1 MNRNS
6 KLIKRGLTTSL
17 AVGMSVM
24 VGAMPVYAASSDKKD
39 NDDKLYKE
47 ETVYVNADAA
57 GNTDEITVSNW
68 LKNSGDV
75 SGKLTDK
82 STLNDIKN
90 VKGDEKYTA
99 DGDKITWNTDG
110 KDIYYQGT
118 TDKELPVSVKLTYYL
133 DGKEIQPNKLKGK
146 SGHLKIKVNY
156 ENKSK
161 KNVEVNGKTENMYTA
176 FVMMTG
182 MILPNDNF
190 TNVTIDNGKVIS
202 DGNRSIVVGFG
213 MPGLKESLNLDDI
226 KDADDLTIPE
236 SLEVEA
242 DVTDFEMSS
251 TFTVGLSD
259 LTKDLDLDNIADIDS
274 LQNALDELDDAALE
288 LVSGSNT
295 LSDGTK
301 TLADGVDSYTE
312 GADTLNDAIQKYL
325 SKDGELSGSVTEYV
339 NGVNKVVKGVN
350 DYAKGTTT
358 LANGVTSYV
367 GGEKKLAKGA
377 KQLTTLS
384 DGLTKIQGAID
395 KMKASTDGKGEAKED
410 LTVASA
416 QLAAGTAQL
425 KKALGSAE
433 VQALLTQVDGMVKT
447 GKEMIEETEKLQT
460 AMNTGIAAPV
470 KAISTDLQNLQKELG
485 KLNES
490 LVTLQNACKAKKNEL
505 NDSIDAYNKKVEKAQ
520 IASKHSTEQIK
531 KSVSELETQ
540 KDNATDDAEKK
551 ELQASIDALN
561 KAKAATENIEDSDAL
576 KIQDKVNIT
585 MPTVDPTNI
594 QKIAADIQK
603 QGTTFEKTATALQ
616 TQLPEMQKKLNKISA
631 SKGALP
637 QDDVKGLTTKIDA
650 LNAGMQ
656 GLDAG
661 INTLAGGIN
670 ELDGKTSA
678 AFPKA
683 QQGIAALNKGFSQ
696 LGSYNDALTGG
707 ALKLKKNSPTLVA
720 GVSTLQSGTNKLA
733 TGLNTLGSQLSEGS
747 AKLSSNSDELR
758 SGADKLSSGAEEL
771 ANGADKFQKEGTG
784 KLKSTFED
792 ELGDVLDRFDAL
804 TSDKCAYK
812 TYSGRDKSMD
822 GAVKF
827 VIETDEIK

>member
-1 MNRNS
+1 MISRMSKVMRN
-6 KLIKRGLTTSL
+6 IQQ
-17 AVGMSVM
+17 
-24 VGAMPVYAASSDKKD
+24 
-39 NDDKLYKE
+39 
-47 ETVYVNADAA
+47 TV
-57 GNTDEITVSNW
+57 TR
-68 LKNSGDV
+68 L
-75 SGKLTDK
+75 
-82 STLNDIKN
+82 
-90 VKGDEKYTA
+90 
-99 DGDKITWNTDG
+99 TWNTDG

-259 LTKDLDLDNIADIDS
+259 LTKDLDLDNIADMDS

-395 KMKASTDGKGEAKED
+395 KMKASTDNKGDAKED
-410 LTVASA
+410 LKVASA

-433 VQALLTQVDGMVKT
+433 VQALLGQVDGMVKT

-460 AMNTGIAAPV
+460 AMNTGIGAPV
-470 KAISTDLQNLQKELG
+470 KAISKDLQNLQTELG
-485 KLNES
+485 NLNKS
-490 LVTLQNACKAKKNEL
+490 LGSLQTACEAKINDLKN
-505 NDSIDAYNKKVEKAQ
+505 SIAAYNTAVENAQ
-520 IASKHSTEQIK
+520 TASKNSEAQIK
-531 KSVSELETQ
+531 KSVSALETQ
-540 KDNATDDAEKK
+540 KANATDDAEKK
-551 ELQASIDALN
+551 ELQASIDALK
-561 KAKAATENIEDSDAL
+561 KAKDATEVIGNL
-576 KIQDKVNIT
+576 KKQENVNIT

-594 QKIAADIQK
+594 QEIAADIQK

-616 TQLPEMQKKLNKISA
+616 TQLPEMQGKLNKISA
-631 SKGALP
+631 GKDALP
-637 QDDVKGLTTKIDA
+637 QDDVKDLTTKIDA

-661 INTLAGGIN
+661 IDTLAAGIS
-670 ELDGKTSA
+670 ELDSKTSA
-678 AFPKA
+678 QFPTA

-696 LGSYNDALTGG
+696 LSSYNDALTGG

-733 TGLNTLGSQLSEGS
+733 NGLNTLGSQLSEGS

-804 TSDKCAYK
+804 TSEQVCLQDIQRKRQIYGWSSKIRHRDRRDQIIATGNIFYSKDNSLIIVSSYK
-812 TYSGRDKSMD
+812 EAESFDHSSLSHFNYHSLSQYPKRD
-822 GAVKF
+822 
-827 VIETDEIK
+827 

>member
-242 DVTDFEMSS
+242 DVTDFEMYS

-259 LTKDLDLDNIADIDS
+259 LTKDLDLDNIADMDS
-274 LQNALDELDDAALE
+274 LQNALDKLDDAALE

-339 NGVNKVVKGVN
+339 NGVNKIVKGVN

-416 QLAAGTAQL
+416 QLAAGTKEL
-425 KKALGSAE
+425 KEALGSKE
-433 VQALLTQVDGMVKT
+433 VQTLLTQVDGMVKT
-447 GKEMIEETEKLQT
+447 GKEMIAETESLQT

-470 KAISTDLQNLQKELG
+470 QQIGTDLESLQKELG
-485 KLNES
+485 TINTQLGNLQKACEAK
-490 LVTLQNACKAKKNEL
+490 VTEL
-505 NDSIDAYNKKVEKAQ
+505 NKSITDYNDAVDKAQ
-520 IASKHSTEQIK
+520 TASEKSKKQIDS
-531 KSVSELETQ
+531 SVAALEKQ
-540 KDNATDDAEKK
+540 KENATAAEKK
-551 ELQASIDALN
+551 ELNESIDAL
-561 KAKAATENIEDSDAL
+561 KDAKDATKDIDAL
-576 KIQDKVNIT
+576 KKQDKVNIT

-594 QKIAADIQK
+594 QNIAADIQK
-603 QGTTFEKTATALQ
+603 QGKTFEKTATALQ
-616 TQLPEMQKKLNKISA
+616 AQLPEMQKKLNKISA
-631 SKGALP
+631 SKDALP
-637 QDDVKGLTTKIDA
+637 QDDVKDLTTKIDA

-661 INTLAGGIN
+661 IDTLAGGIN

-696 LGSYNDALTGG
+696 LSSYNDALTGG

-771 ANGADKFQKEGTG
+771 ASGADKFQKEGTG

>member
-161 KNVEVNGKTENMYTA
+161 KNVEVNGKTEDMYTV

-213 MPGLKESLNLDDI
+213 MPGLKESLNIDDI
-226 KDADDLTIPE
+226 KNADDLTIPE

-259 LTKDLDLDNIADIDS
+259 LTKDLDLDNITDMDS
-274 LQNALDELDDAALE
+274 LQDALDELDDAALE
-288 LVSGSNT
+288 LVSGSDT

-301 TLADGVDSYTE
+301 TLANGVDSYTE

-416 QLAAGTAQL
+416 QLAAGTKQL
-425 KKALGSAE
+425 KETLGSKE
-433 VQALLTQVDGMVKT
+433 VQTLLTQVDGMVKT
-447 GKEMIEETEKLQT
+447 GKEMIAETESLQT

-470 KAISTDLQNLQKELG
+470 QQIGTDLESLQKELG
-485 KLNES
+485 TINTQLGNLQKACEAK
-490 LVTLQNACKAKKNEL
+490 VTEL
-505 NDSIDAYNKKVEKAQ
+505 NKSITDYNDAVDKAQ
-520 IASKHSTEQIK
+520 TASEKSKKQIDS
-531 KSVSELETQ
+531 SVAALEKQ
-540 KDNATDDAEKK
+540 KENATAAEKK
-551 ELQASIDALN
+551 ELNESINALKDAKDATKDIDAL
-561 KAKAATENIEDSDAL
+561 KK
-576 KIQDKVNIT
+576 QDKVSIT
-585 MPTVDPTNI
+585 MPSVDPTNI

-603 QGTTFEKTATALQ
+603 QGTTFENTAMALQ
-616 TQLPEMQKKLNKISA
+616 VQLPEMQKKLDAIA
-631 SKGALP
+631 KGKDALP
-637 QDDVKGLTTKIDA
+637 QDDVKDLTTKIDA
-650 LNAGMQ
+650 LNAGME
-656 GLDAG
+656 GLDKG
-661 INTLAGGIN
+661 IVALAGGIN
-670 ELDGKTSA
+670 ELDGKTSV

-696 LGSYNDALTGG
+696 LSSYNDALTGG

-733 TGLNTLGSQLSEGS
+733 NGLNTLGSQLSEGS

>member
-6 KLIKRGLTTSL
+6 KLVKRGLTTSL

-24 VGAMPVYAASSDKKD
+24 VGAMPVYAAGADKD
-39 NDDKLYKE
+39 NNEVYKE

-57 GNTDEITVSNW
+57 GNTEDITVSNW
-68 LKNSGDV
+68 LKNSGNV

-82 STLNDIKN
+82 STLKDIKN
-90 VKGDEKYTA
+90 VKGDEKFTA
-99 DGDKITWNTDG
+99 DGDKITWDTDG

-118 TDKELPVSVKLTYYL
+118 TDKKLPVSVKLTYYL
-133 DGKEIQPNKLKGK
+133 DGKRIQPNKLKGK
-146 SGHLKIKVNY
+146 SGHLKIKVTY
-156 ENKSK
+156 ENNAKQ
-161 KNVEVNGKTENMYTA
+161 NVNVNGKTQSMYTA

-202 DGNRSIVVGFG
+202 DGNKNIVVGFG
-213 MPGLKESLNLDDI
+213 MPGLKESLNVDDI
-226 KDADDLTIPE
+226 KNADDITIPE

-259 LTKDLDLDNIADIDS
+259 LTKDLDLDNITDMDS
-274 LQNALDELDDAALE
+274 LQDALDELDDAALE
-288 LVSGSNT
+288 LVSGSDT
-295 LSDGTK
+295 LTDGTK

-325 SKDGELSGSVTEYV
+325 SKDGELSGSVAEYV
-339 NGVNKVVKGVN
+339 NGVNKIVNGVN
-350 DYAKGTTT
+350 EYAKGTNS
-358 LANGVTSYV
+358 LADGVTSYV
-367 GGEKKLAKGA
+367 NGEKKLAKGA
-377 KQLTTLS
+377 KQLITLS

-410 LTVASA
+410 LKKASA
-416 QLAAGTAQL
+416 QLAAGTQQL

-433 VQALLTQVDGMVKT
+433 VQTLLAQVDGMVKT
-447 GKEMIEETEKLQT
+447 GNEMIEETEKLQT
-460 AMNTGIAAPV
+460 VMNNGIGAPV
-470 KAISTDLQNLQKELG
+470 KAIGKDLQSLQTELGNLNKSLGSLQK
-485 KLNES
+485 
-490 LVTLQNACKAKKNEL
+490 ACEAKIKEL
-505 NDSIDAYNKKVEKAQ
+505 NNSIDAYNAAVEKAQ
-520 IASKHSTEQIK
+520 TASKNSKEQIE
-531 KSVSELETQ
+531 KSVSELKAQ
-540 KDNATDDAEKK
+540 KANVTDDAEKK
-551 ELQASIDALN
+551 ELQASIDALE
-561 KAKAATENIEDSDAL
+561 KAKDATRDIDVL
-576 KIQDKVNIT
+576 KKQEKVNIT
-585 MPTVDPTNI
+585 MPTVDPSNI

-616 TQLPEMQKKLNKISA
+616 AQLPEMQKKLAAIA
-631 SKGALP
+631 KGKDALP
-637 QDDVKGLTTKIDA
+637 KDDVSALTKKIDA
-650 LNAGMQ
+650 LNAGME
-656 GLDAG
+656 GLDKG
-661 INTLAGGIN
+661 IAALAGGIS

-683 QQGIAALNKGFSQ
+683 QQGIAALNNGFTQ
-696 LGSYNDALTGG
+696 LSSYNDALTGG

-733 TGLNTLGSQLSEGS
+733 NGLNTLGSQLSEGS

-792 ELGDVLDRFDAL
+792 ELGDTLDRFDAL

-812 TYSGRDKSMD
+812 TFSGRKSSMD

-827 VIETDEIK
+827 VIETEEIK

>member
-259 LTKDLDLDNIADIDS
+259 LTKDLDLDNIADMDS
-274 LQNALDELDDAALE
+274 LQNALDKLDDAALE

-339 NGVNKVVKGVN
+339 NGVNKIVKGVN

-416 QLAAGTAQL
+416 QLAAGTKEL
-425 KKALGSAE
+425 KEALGSKE
-433 VQALLTQVDGMVKT
+433 VQTLLTQVDGMVKT
-447 GKEMIEETEKLQT
+447 GKEMIAETESLQT

-470 KAISTDLQNLQKELG
+470 QQIGTDLESLQKELG
-485 KLNES
+485 TINTQLGNLQKACEAK
-490 LVTLQNACKAKKNEL
+490 VTEL
-505 NDSIDAYNKKVEKAQ
+505 NKSITDYNDAVDKAQ
-520 IASKHSTEQIK
+520 TASEKSKKQIDS
-531 KSVSELETQ
+531 SVAALEKQ
-540 KDNATDDAEKK
+540 KENATATEKK
-551 ELQASIDALN
+551 ELNESIDAL
-561 KAKAATENIEDSDAL
+561 KDAKDATKDIDAL
-576 KIQDKVNIT
+576 KKQDKVNIT

-594 QKIAADIQK
+594 QNIAADIQK
-603 QGTTFEKTATALQ
+603 QGKTFEKTATALQ
-616 TQLPEMQKKLNKISA
+616 AQLPEMQKKLNKISA
-631 SKGALP
+631 SKDALP
-637 QDDVKGLTTKIDA
+637 QDDVKDLTTKIDA

-661 INTLAGGIN
+661 IDTLAGGIN

-696 LGSYNDALTGG
+696 LSSYNDALTGG

-771 ANGADKFQKEGTG
+771 ASGADKFQKEGTG

>member
-259 LTKDLDLDNIADIDS
+259 LTKDLDLDNIADMDS

-395 KMKASTDGKGEAKED
+395 KMKASTDGKGEVKED

-433 VQALLTQVDGMVKT
+433 VQALLGQVDGMVKT
-447 GKEMIEETEKLQT
+447 GKEMIAETESLQT

-470 KAISTDLQNLQKELG
+470 QQIGTDLESLQKGLGTINTQLGNLQKACEA
-485 KLNES
+485 K
-490 LVTLQNACKAKKNEL
+490 VTEL
-505 NDSIDAYNKKVEKAQ
+505 NKSYNDAVDTAQTASDKSKKQID
-520 IASKHSTEQIK
+520 I
-531 KSVSELETQ
+531 SVAALETQ

-551 ELQASIDALN
+551 ELQDSIDALE
-561 KAKAATENIEDSDAL
+561 KAKGATKYIDDLEKQEN
-576 KIQDKVNIT
+576 VNIT

-616 TQLPEMQKKLNKISA
+616 AQLPEMQEKLNKISA
-631 SKGALP
+631 GKDALP
-637 QDDVKGLTTKIDA
+637 QDDVKDLTTKIDA

-661 INTLAGGIN
+661 IDTLAGGIS

-683 QQGIAALNKGFSQ
+683 QRGIVALNDGFTRLS
-696 LGSYNDALTGG
+696 SYNDALTGG

-771 ANGADKFQKEGTG
+771 ASGADKFQKEGTG

>member
-259 LTKDLDLDNIADIDS
+259 LTKDLDLDNIADMDS

-377 KQLTTLS
+377 KQLTALS

-410 LTVASA
+410 LKKASE

-447 GKEMIEETEKLQT
+447 GKEMIAETESLQT

-470 KAISTDLQNLQKELG
+470 QQIGTDLESLQKGLGTINTQLGNLQKACEA
-485 KLNES
+485 K
-490 LVTLQNACKAKKNEL
+490 VTEL
-505 NDSIDAYNKKVEKAQ
+505 NKSYNDAVDTAQTASDKSKKQID
-520 IASKHSTEQIK
+520 I
-531 KSVSELETQ
+531 SVAALETQ

-551 ELQASIDALN
+551 ELQDSIDALE
-561 KAKAATENIEDSDAL
+561 KAKGATKDIDDLEKQEN
-576 KIQDKVNIT
+576 VNIT

-616 TQLPEMQKKLNKISA
+616 AQLPEMQEKLNKISA
-631 SKGALP
+631 GKDALP
-637 QDDVKGLTTKIDA
+637 QDDVKDLTTKIDA

-661 INTLAGGIN
+661 IDTLAGGIS
-670 ELDGKTSA
+670 ELDGKTSV

-696 LGSYNDALTGG
+696 LSSYNDALTDG

-733 TGLNTLGSQLSEGS
+733 NGLNTLGSQLSEGS

-771 ANGADKFQKEGTG
+771 ASGADKFQKEGTG

>member
-259 LTKDLDLDNIADIDS
+259 LTKDLDLDNIADMDS
-274 LQNALDELDDAALE
+274 LQNALDKLDDAALE

-339 NGVNKVVKGVN
+339 NGVNKIVKGVN

-416 QLAAGTAQL
+416 QLAAGTKEL
-425 KKALGSAE
+425 KEALGSKE
-433 VQALLTQVDGMVKT
+433 VQTLLTQVDGMVKT
-447 GKEMIEETEKLQT
+447 GKEMIAETESLQT

-470 KAISTDLQNLQKELG
+470 QQIGTDLESLQKELG
-485 KLNES
+485 TINTQLGNLQKACEAK
-490 LVTLQNACKAKKNEL
+490 VTEL
-505 NDSIDAYNKKVEKAQ
+505 NKSITDYNDAVDKAQ
-520 IASKHSTEQIK
+520 TASEKSKKQIDS
-531 KSVSELETQ
+531 SVAALEKQ
-540 KDNATDDAEKK
+540 KENATAAEKK
-551 ELQASIDALN
+551 ELNESIDAL
-561 KAKAATENIEDSDAL
+561 KDAKDATKDIDAL
-576 KIQDKVNIT
+576 KKQDKVNIT

-594 QKIAADIQK
+594 QNIAADIQK
-603 QGTTFEKTATALQ
+603 QGKTFEKTATALQ
-616 TQLPEMQKKLNKISA
+616 TQLPEMQGKLNKISA
-631 SKGALP
+631 GKDALP
-637 QDDVKGLTTKIDA
+637 QDDVKDLTTKIDA

-661 INTLAGGIN
+661 IDTLAGGIN
-670 ELDGKTSA
+670 ELDGKTSV

-696 LGSYNDALTGG
+696 LSSYNDALTGG

-733 TGLNTLGSQLSEGS
+733 NGLNTLGSQLSEGS

-771 ANGADKFQKEGTG
+771 ASGADKFQKEGTG

>member
-57 GNTDEITVSNW
+57 GNTDEITVYNW

-226 KDADDLTIPE
+226 KDADDLTVPE
-236 SLEVEA
+236 SMEVEA

-259 LTKDLDLDNIADIDS
+259 LTKDLDLDNIADMDS

-433 VQALLTQVDGMVKT
+433 VQALLGQVDGMVKT
-447 GKEMIEETEKLQT
+447 GKEMIAETESLQT

-470 KAISTDLQNLQKELG
+470 QQIGTDLESLQKGLGTINTQLGNLQTACEAK
-485 KLNES
+485 
-490 LVTLQNACKAKKNEL
+490 VTEL
-505 NDSIDAYNKKVEKAQ
+505 NKSYNDAVDTAQTASDKSKKQID
-520 IASKHSTEQIK
+520 I
-531 KSVSELETQ
+531 SVAALETQ

-551 ELQASIDALN
+551 ELQDSIDALE
-561 KAKAATENIEDSDAL
+561 KAKGATKDIDDLEKQEN
-576 KIQDKVNIT
+576 VNIT

-616 TQLPEMQKKLNKISA
+616 AQLPEMQEKLNKISA
-631 SKGALP
+631 GKDALP
-637 QDDVKGLTTKIDA
+637 QDDVKDLTTKIDA

-661 INTLAGGIN
+661 IDTLAGGIS

-720 GVSTLQSGTNKLA
+720 GVSKLQSGTNKLA
-733 TGLNTLGSQLSEGS
+733 NGLNTLGSQLSEGS

>member
-259 LTKDLDLDNIADIDS
+259 LTKDLDLDNIADMDS
-274 LQNALDELDDAALE
+274 LQNALDKLDDAALE

-377 KQLTTLS
+377 KQLTALS

-433 VQALLTQVDGMVKT
+433 VQALLGQVDGMVKT
-447 GKEMIEETEKLQT
+447 GKEMIAETESLQT

-470 KAISTDLQNLQKELG
+470 QQIGTDLESLQKGLGTINTQLGNLQKACEA
-485 KLNES
+485 K
-490 LVTLQNACKAKKNEL
+490 VTEL
-505 NDSIDAYNKKVEKAQ
+505 NKSYNDAVDTAQTASDKSKKQID
-520 IASKHSTEQIK
+520 I
-531 KSVSELETQ
+531 SVAALETQ

-551 ELQASIDALN
+551 ELQDSIDALE
-561 KAKAATENIEDSDAL
+561 KAKGATKDIDDLEKQEN
-576 KIQDKVNIT
+576 VNIT

-616 TQLPEMQKKLNKISA
+616 AQLPEMQEKLNKISA
-631 SKGALP
+631 GKDALP
-637 QDDVKGLTTKIDA
+637 QDDVKDLTTKIDA

-661 INTLAGGIN
+661 IDTLAGGIS

-733 TGLNTLGSQLSEGS
+733 NGLNTLGSQLSEGS

>member
-213 MPGLKESLNLDDI
+213 MPGLKESLNIDDI
-226 KDADDLTIPE
+226 KNADDITIPE

-259 LTKDLDLDNIADIDS
+259 LTKDLDLDNITDMDS
-274 LQNALDELDDAALE
+274 LQDALDELDDAALE

-301 TLADGVDSYTE
+301 TLAGGVDSYTE

-395 KMKASTDGKGEAKED
+395 KMKASTDNKGKAEED
-410 LTVASA
+410 LKVAST
-416 QLAAGTAQL
+416 QLAAGTKQL
-425 KKALGSAE
+425 KETLGSKE
-433 VQALLTQVDGMVKT
+433 VQTLLTQVDGMVKT
-447 GKEMIEETEKLQT
+447 GNEMIEETEKLQT

-470 KAISTDLQNLQKELG
+470 KAISTDLQNLQSELEAINK
-485 KLNES
+485 KLG
-490 LVTLQNACKAKKNEL
+490 TLQTACETEVNK
-505 NDSIDAYNKKVEKAQ
+505 YNKAVENAQTASTNSKAQ
-520 IASKHSTEQIK
+520 IE

-540 KDNATDDAEKK
+540 KANATNDAEKK
-551 ELQASIDALN
+551 ELQASIDALE
-561 KAKAATENIEDSDAL
+561 KAKYATKDIDDLNDDL
-576 KIQDKVNIT
+576 KIT
-585 MPTVDPTNI
+585 MPSIDVTNI
-594 QKIAADIQK
+594 QKIEADIQK
-603 QGTTFEKTATALQ
+603 QGATFEKTATALQ
-616 TQLPEMQKKLNKISA
+616 TQLPEMQGKLNKISA
-631 SKGALP
+631 GKDALP
-637 QDDVKGLTTKIDA
+637 QDDVKDLTTKIDA

-661 INTLAGGIN
+661 IDTLAGGIN

-696 LGSYNDALTGG
+696 LSSYNDALTGG

-733 TGLNTLGSQLSEGS
+733 NGLNTLGSQLSEGS

-771 ANGADKFQKEGTG
+771 ASGADKFQKEGTG

>member
-1 MNRNS
+1 MNS
-6 KLIKRGLTTSL
+6 YCKLIIGGLTTSL

-213 MPGLKESLNLDDI
+213 MPGIKESLNLEDI
-226 KDADDLTIPE
+226 NHPDDLTIPE

-259 LTKDLDLDNIADIDS
+259 LTKDLDLDNIADMDS
-274 LQNALDELDDAALE
+274 LQNALDKLDDAALE

-339 NGVNKVVKGVN
+339 NGVNKIEKGDN

-416 QLAAGTAQL
+416 QLAAGTKEL
-425 KKALGSAE
+425 KEALGSKE
-433 VQALLTQVDGMVKT
+433 VQTLLTQVDGMVKT
-447 GKEMIEETEKLQT
+447 GKEMIAETESLQT

-470 KAISTDLQNLQKELG
+470 QQIGTDLESLQKELG
-485 KLNES
+485 TINTQLGNLQKACEAK
-490 LVTLQNACKAKKNEL
+490 VTEL
-505 NDSIDAYNKKVEKAQ
+505 NKSITDYNDAVDKAQ
-520 IASKHSTEQIK
+520 TASEKSKKQIDS
-531 KSVSELETQ
+531 SVAALEKQ
-540 KDNATDDAEKK
+540 KENATAAEKK
-551 ELQASIDALN
+551 ELNESIDAL
-561 KAKAATENIEDSDAL
+561 KDAKDATKDIDAL
-576 KIQDKVNIT
+576 KKQDKVNPYKEAKKTGKSVEEI
-585 MPTVDPTNI
+585 VEKD
-594 QKIAADIQK
+594 QKRKAKEAEKAAK
-603 QGTTFEKTATALQ
+603 RAA
-616 TQLPEMQKKLNKISA
+616 EMEEDEEEENDNYRVKARHSA
-631 SKGALP
+631 SE
-637 QDDVKGLTTKIDA
+637 
-650 LNAGMQ
+650 AG
-656 GLDAG
+656 
-661 INTLAGGIN
+661 
-670 ELDGKTSA
+670 SRYVA
-678 AFPKA
+678 AKR
-683 QQGIAALNKGFSQ
+683 AA
-696 LGSYNDALTGG
+696 
-707 ALKLKKNSPTLVA
+707 
-720 GVSTLQSGTNKLA
+720 
-733 TGLNTLGSQLSEGS
+733 
-747 AKLSSNSDELR
+747 
-758 SGADKLSSGAEEL
+758 AEEER
-771 ANGADKFQKEGTG
+771 AKAAKRKAAA
-784 KLKSTFED
+784 KK
-792 ELGDVLDRFDAL
+792 
-804 TSDKCAYK
+804 KK
-812 TYSGRDKSMD
+812 K
-822 GAVKF
+822 
-827 VIETDEIK
+827 

>member
-236 SLEVEA
+236 SLKVEA

-259 LTKDLDLDNIADIDS
+259 LTKDLDLDNITDMDS
-274 LQNALDELDDAALE
+274 LQDALDELDDAALE

-312 GADTLNDAIQKYL
+312 GADTLNEAIQKYL

-339 NGVNKVVKGVN
+339 NGVNKIVNGVN
-350 DYAKGTTT
+350 EYAKGTNS
-358 LANGVTSYV
+358 LADGVTSYV
-367 GGEKKLAKGA
+367 NGEKKLAKGA

-395 KMKASTDGKGEAKED
+395 KMKASTDNKGEAKED
-410 LTVASA
+410 LKVAST
-416 QLAAGTAQL
+416 QLAAGTKEL
-425 KKALGSAE
+425 KEALGSKE
-433 VQALLTQVDGMVKT
+433 VQTLLTQVDGMVKT
-447 GKEMIEETEKLQT
+447 GNEMIEETEKLQT
-460 AMNTGIAAPV
+460 AMNTGIGAPV
-470 KAISTDLQNLQKELG
+470 KAISKDLQNLQTELG
-485 KLNES
+485 NLNKS
-490 LVTLQNACKAKKNEL
+490 LGSLQTACEAKINDLKN
-505 NDSIDAYNKKVEKAQ
+505 SIAAYNTAVENAQ
-520 IASKHSTEQIK
+520 TASKNSEAQIK
-531 KSVSELETQ
+531 KSVSALETQ
-540 KDNATDDAEKK
+540 KANATDDAEKK
-551 ELQASIDALN
+551 ELQASIDALK
-561 KAKAATENIEDSDAL
+561 KAKDATEVIGNL
-576 KIQDKVNIT
+576 KKQENVNIT

-594 QKIAADIQK
+594 QEIAADIQK

-616 TQLPEMQKKLNKISA
+616 TQLPEMQGKLNKISA
-631 SKGALP
+631 GKDALP
-637 QDDVKGLTTKIDA
+637 QDDVKDLTTKIDA

-661 INTLAGGIN
+661 IDTLAAGIS
-670 ELDGKTSA
+670 ELDSKTSA
-678 AFPKA
+678 QFPTA

-696 LGSYNDALTGG
+696 LSSYNDALTGG

-733 TGLNTLGSQLSEGS
+733 NGLNTLGSQLSEGS

>member
-118 TDKELPVSVKLTYYL
+118 TDKELPISVKLTYYL

-226 KDADDLTIPE
+226 KDADDLTVPE

-259 LTKDLDLDNIADIDS
+259 LTKDLDLDNIADMDS

-433 VQALLTQVDGMVKT
+433 VQALLGQVDGMVKT
-447 GKEMIEETEKLQT
+447 GKEMIAETESLQT

-470 KAISTDLQNLQKELG
+470 QQIGTDLESLQKGLGTINTQLGNLQKACEA
-485 KLNES
+485 K
-490 LVTLQNACKAKKNEL
+490 VTEL
-505 NDSIDAYNKKVEKAQ
+505 NKSYNDAVDTAQTASDKSKKQID
-520 IASKHSTEQIK
+520 I
-531 KSVSELETQ
+531 SVAALETQ

-551 ELQASIDALN
+551 ELQDSIDALE
-561 KAKAATENIEDSDAL
+561 KAKGATKDIDDLEKQEN
-576 KIQDKVNIT
+576 VNIT

-616 TQLPEMQKKLNKISA
+616 AQLPEMQEKLNKISA
-631 SKGALP
+631 GKDALP
-637 QDDVKGLTTKIDA
+637 QDDVKDLTTKIDA

-661 INTLAGGIN
+661 IDTLAGGIS

-733 TGLNTLGSQLSEGS
+733 NGLNTLGSQLSEGS

>member
-161 KNVEVNGKTENMYTA
+161 KNVEVNGKIENMYTA

-259 LTKDLDLDNIADIDS
+259 LTKDLDLDNIADMDS

-416 QLAAGTAQL
+416 QLAAGTKEL
-425 KKALGSAE
+425 KEALGSKE
-433 VQALLTQVDGMVKT
+433 VQTLLTQVDGMVKT
-447 GKEMIEETEKLQT
+447 GNEMIEETEKLQT
-460 AMNTGIAAPV
+460 AMNTGIGAPV
-470 KAISTDLQNLQKELG
+470 KAISKDLQNLQTELG
-485 KLNES
+485 NLNKS
-490 LVTLQNACKAKKNEL
+490 LGSLQTACEAKINDLKN
-505 NDSIDAYNKKVEKAQ
+505 SIAAYNTAVENAQ
-520 IASKHSTEQIK
+520 TASKNSEAQIK
-531 KSVSELETQ
+531 KSVSALETQ
-540 KDNATDDAEKK
+540 KANATDDAEKK
-551 ELQASIDALN
+551 ELQASIDALK
-561 KAKAATENIEDSDAL
+561 KAKDATEVIGNL
-576 KIQDKVNIT
+576 KKQENVNIT

-594 QKIAADIQK
+594 QEIAADIQK

-616 TQLPEMQKKLNKISA
+616 TQLPEMQGKLNKISA
-631 SKGALP
+631 GKDALP
-637 QDDVKGLTTKIDA
+637 QDDVKDLTTKIDA

-661 INTLAGGIN
+661 IDTLAAGIS
-670 ELDGKTSA
+670 ELDSKTSA
-678 AFPKA
+678 QFPTA

-696 LGSYNDALTGG
+696 LSSYNDALTGG

-733 TGLNTLGSQLSEGS
+733 NGLNTLGSQLSEGS

>member
-90 VKGDEKYTA
+90 VKGDEKY
-99 DGDKITWNTDG
+99 TWNTDG

-259 LTKDLDLDNIADIDS
+259 LTKDLDLDNIADMDS
-274 LQNALDELDDAALE
+274 LQNALDKLDDAALE

-339 NGVNKVVKGVN
+339 NGVNKIVKGVN

-416 QLAAGTAQL
+416 QLAAGTKEL
-425 KKALGSAE
+425 KEALGSKE
-433 VQALLTQVDGMVKT
+433 VQTLLTQVDGMVKT
-447 GKEMIEETEKLQT
+447 GKEMIAETESLQT

-470 KAISTDLQNLQKELG
+470 QQIGTDLESLQKELG
-485 KLNES
+485 TINTQLGNLQKACEAK
-490 LVTLQNACKAKKNEL
+490 VTEL
-505 NDSIDAYNKKVEKAQ
+505 NKSITDYNDAVDKAQ
-520 IASKHSTEQIK
+520 TASEKSKKQIDS
-531 KSVSELETQ
+531 SVAALEKQ
-540 KDNATDDAEKK
+540 KENATAAEKK
-551 ELQASIDALN
+551 ELNESIDAL
-561 KAKAATENIEDSDAL
+561 KDAKDATKDIDAL
-576 KIQDKVNIT
+576 KKQDKVNIT

-594 QKIAADIQK
+594 QNIAADIQK
-603 QGTTFEKTATALQ
+603 QGKTFEKTATALQ
-616 TQLPEMQKKLNKISA
+616 AQLPEMQKKLNKISA
-631 SKGALP
+631 SKDALP
-637 QDDVKGLTTKIDA
+637 QDDVKDLTTKIDA

-661 INTLAGGIN
+661 IDTLAGGIN

-696 LGSYNDALTGG
+696 LSSYNDALTGG

-771 ANGADKFQKEGTG
+771 ASGADKFQKEGTG

>member
-259 LTKDLDLDNIADIDS
+259 LTKDLDLDNIADMDS
-274 LQNALDELDDAALE
+274 LQNALDKLDDAALE

-339 NGVNKVVKGVN
+339 NGVNKIVKGVN

-416 QLAAGTAQL
+416 QLAAGTKEL
-425 KKALGSAE
+425 KEALGSKE
-433 VQALLTQVDGMVKT
+433 VQTLLTQVDGMVKT
-447 GKEMIEETEKLQT
+447 GKEMIAETESLQT

-470 KAISTDLQNLQKELG
+470 QQIGTDLESLQKELG
-485 KLNES
+485 TINTQLGNLQKACEAK
-490 LVTLQNACKAKKNEL
+490 VTEL
-505 NDSIDAYNKKVEKAQ
+505 NKSITDYNDAVDKAQ
-520 IASKHSTEQIK
+520 TASEKSKKQIDS
-531 KSVSELETQ
+531 SVAALEKQ
-540 KDNATDDAEKK
+540 KENATAAEKK
-551 ELQASIDALN
+551 ELNESIDAL
-561 KAKAATENIEDSDAL
+561 KDAKDATKDIDAL
-576 KIQDKVNIT
+576 KKQDKVNIT

-594 QKIAADIQK
+594 QNIAADIQK
-603 QGTTFEKTATALQ
+603 QGKTFEKTATALQ
-616 TQLPEMQKKLNKISA
+616 AQLPEMQKKLNKISA
-631 SKGALP
+631 SKDALP
-637 QDDVKGLTTKIDA
+637 QDDVKDLTTKIDA

-661 INTLAGGIN
+661 IDTLAGGIN

-696 LGSYNDALTGG
+696 LSSYNDALTGG

-771 ANGADKFQKEGTG
+771 ASGADKFQKEGTG
-784 KLKSTFED
+784 KLKRTFED

>member
-118 TDKELPVSVKLTYYL
+118 TDKELPVFVKLTYYL

-259 LTKDLDLDNIADIDS
+259 LTKDLDLDNIADMDS

-433 VQALLTQVDGMVKT
+433 VQTLLAQVDGMVKT
-447 GKEMIEETEKLQT
+447 GNEMIAETESLQT

-470 KAISTDLQNLQKELG
+470 QQIGTDLESLQKELG
-485 KLNES
+485 TINTQLGNLQKACEAK
-490 LVTLQNACKAKKNEL
+490 VTEL
-505 NDSIDAYNKKVEKAQ
+505 NKSITDYNDAVDKAQ
-520 IASKHSTEQIK
+520 TASEKSKKQIDS
-531 KSVSELETQ
+531 SVAALEKQ
-540 KDNATDDAEKK
+540 KENATAAEKK
-551 ELQASIDALN
+551 ELNESIDAL
-561 KAKAATENIEDSDAL
+561 KDAKDATTDIDAL
-576 KIQDKVNIT
+576 KKQDKVNIT

-594 QKIAADIQK
+594 QKIVADIQK
-603 QGTTFEKTATALQ
+603 QGATFEKTATALQ
-616 TQLPEMQKKLNKISA
+616 AQLPEMQKKLNKISA

-637 QDDVKGLTTKIDA
+637 QDDVKDLTTKIDA

-661 INTLAGGIN
+661 IDTLAAGIS
-670 ELDGKTSA
+670 ELDSKTSA
-678 AFPKA
+678 QFPTA
-683 QQGIAALNKGFSQ
+683 QQGIAALNAGFKQ
-696 LGSYNDALTGG
+696 LSSYNDALTGG

-771 ANGADKFQKEGTG
+771 ASGADKFQKEGTG

>member
-161 KNVEVNGKTENMYTA
+161 KNVEVNGKTESMYTA

-251 TFTVGLSD
+251 TFTVGLSN
-259 LTKDLDLDNIADIDS
+259 LTDDLDLDKITDVDS
-274 LQNALDELDDAALE
+274 LQDALDELDDAALK
-288 LVSGSNT
+288 LVSGSDALADGSKT
-295 LSDGTK
+295 LSS
-301 TLADGVDSYTE
+301 GVDSYTK
-312 GADTLNDAIQKYL
+312 GADTLNAAIQKYL

-395 KMKASTDGKGEAKED
+395 KMKASTDGEGEAKED
-410 LTVASA
+410 LKVAST
-416 QLAAGTAQL
+416 QLAAGTKEL
-425 KKALGSAE
+425 KEALGSKE
-433 VQALLTQVDGMVKT
+433 VQTLLTQVDGMVKT
-447 GKEMIEETEKLQT
+447 GNEMIKETEKLQT

-470 KAISTDLQNLQKELG
+470 QQIGIDLESLQKELG
-485 KLNES
+485 TINTQLGNLQKACEAK
-490 LVTLQNACKAKKNEL
+490 VTEL
-505 NDSIDAYNKKVEKAQ
+505 NKSIKDYNDAVDKAQ
-520 IASKHSTEQIK
+520 TASEKSKKQIDS
-531 KSVSELETQ
+531 SVAALDKQ
-540 KDNATDDAEKK
+540 KENATAAEKK
-551 ELQASIDALN
+551 ELNESIDAL
-561 KAKAATENIEDSDAL
+561 KAAKDATKDIDAL
-576 KIQDKVNIT
+576 KKQDKVSIT
-585 MPTVDPTNI
+585 MSPIDVTNI
-594 QKIAADIQK
+594 QKIADDIQK
-603 QGTTFEKTATALQ
+603 QGTTFERTAQALQ
-616 TQLPEMQKKLNKISA
+616 AQLPAMQEKLNKISA
-631 SKGALP
+631 AKDSLP
-637 QDDVKGLTTKIDA
+637 QDDVKDLTTKIDA

-661 INTLAGGIN
+661 IDTLAAGIS
-670 ELDGKTSA
+670 ELDSKTSA
-678 AFPKA
+678 QFPTA
-683 QQGIAALNKGFSQ
+683 QQGISALNAGFEQ
-696 LGSYNDALTGG
+696 LSSYNKALTSG
-707 ALKLKKNSPTLVA
+707 AAKLKKNSPTLVA

-771 ANGADKFQKEGTG
+771 ASGADKFQKEGTG

>member
-259 LTKDLDLDNIADIDS
+259 LTKDL
-274 LQNALDELDDAALE
+274 
-288 LVSGSNT
+288 
-295 LSDGTK
+295 
-301 TLADGVDSYTE
+301 VDSYTE

-433 VQALLTQVDGMVKT
+433 VQALLGQVDGMVKT
-447 GKEMIEETEKLQT
+447 GKEMIAETESLQT

-470 KAISTDLQNLQKELG
+470 QQIGTDLESLQKGLGTINTQLGNLQKACEA
-485 KLNES
+485 K
-490 LVTLQNACKAKKNEL
+490 VTEL
-505 NDSIDAYNKKVEKAQ
+505 NKSYNDAVDTAQTASDKSKKQID
-520 IASKHSTEQIK
+520 I
-531 KSVSELETQ
+531 SVAALETQ

-551 ELQASIDALN
+551 ELQDSIDALE
-561 KAKAATENIEDSDAL
+561 KAKGATKDIDDLEKQEN
-576 KIQDKVNIT
+576 VNIT

-616 TQLPEMQKKLNKISA
+616 AQLPEMQEKLNKISA
-631 SKGALP
+631 GKDALP
-637 QDDVKGLTTKIDA
+637 QDDVKDLTTKIDA

-661 INTLAGGIN
+661 IDTLAGGIS

-771 ANGADKFQKEGTG
+771 ASGADKFQKEGTG

>member
-161 KNVEVNGKTENMYTA
+161 KNVEVNGKIENMYTA

-242 DVTDFEMSS
+242 DVTDFEMSP

-259 LTKDLDLDNIADIDS
+259 LTKDLNLDNIADMDS

-301 TLADGVDSYTE
+301 TLADGVGSYTE

-433 VQALLTQVDGMVKT
+433 VQALLGQVDGMVKT
-447 GKEMIEETEKLQT
+447 GKEMIAETESLQT

-470 KAISTDLQNLQKELG
+470 QQIGTDLESLQKGLGTINTQLGNLQKACEA
-485 KLNES
+485 K
-490 LVTLQNACKAKKNEL
+490 VTEL
-505 NDSIDAYNKKVEKAQ
+505 NKSYNDAVDTAQTASDKSKKQID
-520 IASKHSTEQIK
+520 I
-531 KSVSELETQ
+531 SVTALETQ

-551 ELQASIDALN
+551 ELQDSIDALE
-561 KAKAATENIEDSDAL
+561 KAKGATKDIDDLEKQEN
-576 KIQDKVNIT
+576 VNIT

-616 TQLPEMQKKLNKISA
+616 AQLPEMQEKLNKISA
-631 SKGALP
+631 GKDALP
-637 QDDVKGLTTKIDA
+637 QDDVKDLTTKIDA

-661 INTLAGGIN
+661 IDTLAGGIS

-771 ANGADKFQKEGTG
+771 ASGADKFQKEGTG

>member
-259 LTKDLDLDNIADIDS
+259 LTKDLDLDNIADMDS

-395 KMKASTDGKGEAKED
+395 KMKASTDGKGEVKED

-416 QLAAGTAQL
+416 QLATGTAQL

-433 VQALLTQVDGMVKT
+433 VQALLGQVDGMVKT
-447 GKEMIEETEKLQT
+447 GKEMIAETESLQT

-470 KAISTDLQNLQKELG
+470 QQIGTDLESLQKGLGTINTQLGNLQKACEA
-485 KLNES
+485 K
-490 LVTLQNACKAKKNEL
+490 VTEL
-505 NDSIDAYNKKVEKAQ
+505 NKSYNDAVDTAQTASDKSKKQID
-520 IASKHSTEQIK
+520 I
-531 KSVSELETQ
+531 SVAALETQ

-551 ELQASIDALN
+551 ELQDSIDALE
-561 KAKAATENIEDSDAL
+561 KAKGATKHIDDLEKQEN
-576 KIQDKVNIT
+576 VNIT

-616 TQLPEMQKKLNKISA
+616 AQLPEMQEKLNKISA
-631 SKGALP
+631 GKDALP
-637 QDDVKGLTTKIDA
+637 QDDVKDLTTKIDA

-661 INTLAGGIN
+661 IDTLAGGIS

>member
-24 VGAMPVYAASSDKKD
+24 VGAMPVYAASSDKD
-39 NDDKLYKE
+39 NKDDKLYKE

-57 GNTDEITVSNW
+57 GNTDDITVSNW

-82 STLNDIKN
+82 STLKDIKN

-146 SGHLKIKVNY
+146 SGHLKIKVDY

-161 KNVEVNGKTENMYTA
+161 HNVEVNGKTESMYTA

-259 LTKDLDLDNIADIDS
+259 LTKDLDLNNVTDMDS
-274 LQNALDELDDAALE
+274 LQEALDKLDDSALK
-288 LVSGSNT
+288 LVSGSKT
-295 LSDGTK
+295 LSDGAK
-301 TLADGVDSYTE
+301 TLSDGVDSYTE
-312 GADTLNDAIQKYL
+312 GADTLNAAIQKYL
-325 SKDGELSGSVTEYV
+325 SKDGALSGSVTEYV

-358 LANGVTSYV
+358 LANGITSYI

-377 KQLTTLS
+377 SQLTTLS
-384 DGLTKIQGAID
+384 KGLSQVQGAID
-395 KMKASTDGKGEAKED
+395 KMKASTDGKGKNTED
-410 LTVASA
+410 LKVASA
-416 QLAAGTAQL
+416 ELAAGTQKL
-425 KKALGSAE
+425 KAALGSAE
-433 VQALLTQVDGMVKT
+433 VQALLGQVDDMVKT
-447 GKEMIEETEKLQT
+447 GNELITETGNLQT

-470 KAISTDLQNLQKELG
+470 QQIGTDLQSLQKELG
-485 KLNES
+485 TINTKLGN
-490 LVTLQNACKAKKNEL
+490 LQSACEAKVKEL
-505 NDSIDAYNKKVEKAQ
+505 NKSITDYNEAVDKAQ
-520 IASKHSTEQIK
+520 TASENSKKQIDS
-531 KSVSELETQ
+531 SVAALEKQ
-540 KDNATDDAEKK
+540 KDNASDAEKK
-551 ELQASIDALN
+551 ELNASIDAL
-561 KAKAATENIEDSDAL
+561 KDAKAATKDIDAL
-576 KIQDKVNIT
+576 KKQDKVSIT
-585 MPTVDPTNI
+585 MPSVDVTNI
-594 QKIAADIQK
+594 QNIAADIQT
-603 QGTTFEKTATALQ
+603 QGATFEKTAQALQ
-616 TQLPEMQKKLNKISA
+616 AQLPAMQEKLNKIA
-631 SKGALP
+631 AGKDALP
-637 QDDVKGLTTKIDA
+637 KSDVATLTKSVDA
-650 LNAGMQ
+650 LDAGMQ

-661 INTLAGGIN
+661 IDTLAAGIS

-678 AFPKA
+678 QFPVA
-683 QQGIAALNKGFSQ
+683 QQGIAALNAGFKQ
-696 LGSYNDALTGG
+696 LGSYNTALTNG
-707 ALKLKKNSPTLVA
+707 AAELKKNSPTLVA
-720 GVSTLQSGTNKLA
+720 GVNTLQSGTNKLA
-733 TGLNTLGSQLSEGS
+733 GGLNTLGTQLSSGS
-747 AKLSSNSDELR
+747 AKLSANSNALR
-758 SGADKLSSGAEEL
+758 SGASTLSSGAEEL
-771 ANGADKFQKEGTG
+771 ASGADKFQKEGTG

>member
-226 KDADDLTIPE
+226 KDADDLTVPE

-259 LTKDLDLDNIADIDS
+259 LTKDLDLDNIADMDS

-433 VQALLTQVDGMVKT
+433 VQALLGQVDGMVKT
-447 GKEMIEETEKLQT
+447 GKEMIAETESLQT

-470 KAISTDLQNLQKELG
+470 QQIGTDLESLQKGLGTINTQLGNLQKACEA
-485 KLNES
+485 K
-490 LVTLQNACKAKKNEL
+490 VTEL
-505 NDSIDAYNKKVEKAQ
+505 NKSYNDAVDTAQTASDKSKKQID
-520 IASKHSTEQIK
+520 I
-531 KSVSELETQ
+531 SVAALETQ

-551 ELQASIDALN
+551 ELQDSIDALE
-561 KAKAATENIEDSDAL
+561 KAKGATKDIDDLEKQEN
-576 KIQDKVNIT
+576 VNIT

-616 TQLPEMQKKLNKISA
+616 AQLPEMQEKLNKISA
-631 SKGALP
+631 GKDALP
-637 QDDVKGLTTKIDA
+637 QDDVKDLTTKIDA

-661 INTLAGGIN
+661 IDTLAGGIS

-733 TGLNTLGSQLSEGS
+733 NGLNTLGSQLSEGS

>member
-90 VKGDEKYTA
+90 IKGDEKYTA

-190 TNVTIDNGKVIS
+190 TNVIIDNGKVIS

-259 LTKDLDLDNIADIDS
+259 LTKDLDLDNIADMDS
-274 LQNALDELDDAALE
+274 LQNALDKLDDAALE

-410 LTVASA
+410 LKVASA
-416 QLAAGTAQL
+416 QLAAGTKEL
-425 KKALGSAE
+425 KEALGSKE
-433 VQALLTQVDGMVKT
+433 VQTLLTQVDGMVKT
-447 GKEMIEETEKLQT
+447 GKEMIAETESLQT

-470 KAISTDLQNLQKELG
+470 QQIGTDLESLQKELG
-485 KLNES
+485 TINTQLGNLQKACEAK
-490 LVTLQNACKAKKNEL
+490 VTEL
-505 NDSIDAYNKKVEKAQ
+505 NKSITDYNDAVDKAQ
-520 IASKHSTEQIK
+520 TASEKSKKQIDS
-531 KSVSELETQ
+531 SVAALEKQ
-540 KDNATDDAEKK
+540 KENATAAEKK
-551 ELQASIDALN
+551 ELNESIDAL
-561 KAKAATENIEDSDAL
+561 KDAKDATKDIDAL
-576 KIQDKVNIT
+576 KKQDKVSIT
-585 MPTVDPTNI
+585 MPSVDPTNI

-616 TQLPEMQKKLNKISA
+616 AQLPEMQKKLDAIA
-631 SKGALP
+631 KGKDALP
-637 QDDVKGLTTKIDA
+637 QDDVKDLTTKIDA
-650 LNAGMQ
+650 LNAGMK

-661 INTLAGGIN
+661 IDTLAAGIS
-670 ELDGKTSA
+670 ELDSKTSA
-678 AFPKA
+678 QFPTA

-733 TGLNTLGSQLSEGS
+733 NGLNTLGSQLSEGS

-771 ANGADKFQKEGTG
+771 ASGADKFQKEGTG

>member
-118 TDKELPVSVKLTYYL
+118 TDKELPVSVKFTYYL

-259 LTKDLDLDNIADIDS
+259 LTKDLDLDNIADMDS

-416 QLAAGTAQL
+416 QLAAGTKQL
-425 KKALGSAE
+425 KKELGSKE
-433 VQALLTQVDGMVKT
+433 VQTLLAQVDGMVKT
-447 GKEMIEETEKLQT
+447 GNEMIGETKKLQT

-470 KAISTDLQNLQKELG
+470 KAISDDLLSLQTELGTLQKAQ
-485 KLNES
+485 
-490 LVTLQNACKAKKNEL
+490 TACEAKIDEL
-505 NDSIDAYNKKVEKAQ
+505 NKSIAVYNTAVEKAQ
-520 IASKHSTEQIK
+520 EASKNSKAQIE
-531 KSVSELETQ
+531 KSVSELTTQ
-540 KDNATDDAEKK
+540 KANVTDDAEKK
-551 ELQASIDALN
+551 ELQDSIDAL
-561 KAKAATENIEDSDAL
+561 KTAYDATKEIDAL
-576 KIQDKVNIT
+576 EKLDSK
-585 MPTVDPTNI
+585 MPKVDPSNI
-594 QKIAADIQK
+594 QNIQNIAEDIQK
-603 QGTTFEKTATALQ
+603 NGATFKDTAEKLQ
-616 TQLPEMQKKLNKISA
+616 AQLPEMQKKLDAIA
-631 SKGALP
+631 KGKDALP
-637 QDDVKGLTTKIDA
+637 KDDVSLLTKKIDA
-650 LNAGMQ
+650 LNAGME
-656 GLDAG
+656 GLDKG
-661 INTLAGGIN
+661 IVALAGGIS

>member
-259 LTKDLDLDNIADIDS
+259 LTKDLDLDNIADMDS
-274 LQNALDELDDAALE
+274 LQNALDKLDDAALE

-410 LTVASA
+410 LTVAST
-416 QLAAGTAQL
+416 QLAAGTKEL
-425 KKALGSAE
+425 KEALGSKE
-433 VQALLTQVDGMVKT
+433 VQTLLTQVDGMVKT
-447 GKEMIEETEKLQT
+447 GKEMIAETESLQT

-470 KAISTDLQNLQKELG
+470 QQIGTDLESLQKELG
-485 KLNES
+485 TINTQLGNLQKACEAK
-490 LVTLQNACKAKKNEL
+490 VTEL
-505 NDSIDAYNKKVEKAQ
+505 NKSITDYNDAVDKAQ
-520 IASKHSTEQIK
+520 TASEKSKKQIDS
-531 KSVSELETQ
+531 SVAALEKQ
-540 KDNATDDAEKK
+540 KENATAAEKK
-551 ELQASIDALN
+551 ELNESIDAL
-561 KAKAATENIEDSDAL
+561 KDAKDATKDIDAL
-576 KIQDKVNIT
+576 KKQDKVNIT

-594 QKIAADIQK
+594 QNIAADIQK
-603 QGTTFEKTATALQ
+603 QGKTFEKTATALQ
-616 TQLPEMQKKLNKISA
+616 AQLPEMQKKLNKISA
-631 SKGALP
+631 SKDALP
-637 QDDVKGLTTKIDA
+637 QDDVKDLTTKIDA

-661 INTLAGGIN
+661 IDTLAGGIN

-696 LGSYNDALTGG
+696 LSSYNDALTGG

-771 ANGADKFQKEGTG
+771 ASGADKFQKEGTG

>member
-39 NDDKLYKE
+39 NADKLYKE

-182 MILPNDNF
+182 MILPNENF

-259 LTKDLDLDNIADIDS
+259 LTKDLDLDNITDMDS
-274 LQNALDELDDAALE
+274 LQDALDELDDAALE

-312 GADTLNDAIQKYL
+312 GADTLNEAIQKYL

-339 NGVNKVVKGVN
+339 NGVNKIVNGVN
-350 DYAKGTTT
+350 EYAKGTNS
-358 LANGVTSYV
+358 LADGVTSYV
-367 GGEKKLAKGA
+367 NGEKKLAKGA

-395 KMKASTDGKGEAKED
+395 KMKASTDNKGEAKED
-410 LTVASA
+410 LKVAST
-416 QLAAGTAQL
+416 QLAAGTKEL
-425 KKALGSAE
+425 KEALGSKE
-433 VQALLTQVDGMVKT
+433 VQTLLTQVDGMVKT
-447 GKEMIEETEKLQT
+447 GNEMIEETEKLQT
-460 AMNTGIAAPV
+460 AMNTGIGAPV
-470 KAISTDLQNLQKELG
+470 KAISKDLQNLQTELG
-485 KLNES
+485 NLNKS
-490 LVTLQNACKAKKNEL
+490 LGSLQTACEAKINDLKN
-505 NDSIDAYNKKVEKAQ
+505 SIAAYNTAVENAQ
-520 IASKHSTEQIK
+520 TASKNSEAQIK
-531 KSVSELETQ
+531 KSVSALETQ
-540 KDNATDDAEKK
+540 KANATDDAEKK
-551 ELQASIDALN
+551 ELQASIDALK
-561 KAKAATENIEDSDAL
+561 KAKDATEVIGNL
-576 KIQDKVNIT
+576 KKQENVNIT

-594 QKIAADIQK
+594 QEIAADIQK

-616 TQLPEMQKKLNKISA
+616 TQLPEMQGKLNKISA
-631 SKGALP
+631 GKDALP
-637 QDDVKGLTTKIDA
+637 QDDVKDLTTKIDA

-661 INTLAGGIN
+661 IDTLAAGIS
-670 ELDGKTSA
+670 ELDSKTSA
-678 AFPKA
+678 QFPTA
-683 QQGIAALNKGFSQ
+683 QQGIAALNKRFSQ
-696 LGSYNDALTGG
+696 LSSYNDALTGG

-733 TGLNTLGSQLSEGS
+733 NGLNTLGSQLSEGS

>member
-39 NDDKLYKE
+39 NADKLYKE

-259 LTKDLDLDNIADIDS
+259 LTKDLDLDNITDMDS
-274 LQNALDELDDAALE
+274 LQDALDELDDAALE

-312 GADTLNDAIQKYL
+312 GADTLNEAIQKYL

-339 NGVNKVVKGVN
+339 NGVNKIVNGVN
-350 DYAKGTTT
+350 EYAKGTNS
-358 LANGVTSYV
+358 LADGVTSYV
-367 GGEKKLAKGA
+367 NGEKKLAKGA

-395 KMKASTDGKGEAKED
+395 KMKASTDNKGEAKED
-410 LTVASA
+410 LKVAST
-416 QLAAGTAQL
+416 QLAAGTKEL
-425 KKALGSAE
+425 KEALGSKE
-433 VQALLTQVDGMVKT
+433 VQTLLTQVDGMVKT
-447 GKEMIEETEKLQT
+447 GNEMIEETEKLQT
-460 AMNTGIAAPV
+460 AMNTGIGAPV
-470 KAISTDLQNLQKELG
+470 KAISKDLQNLQTELG
-485 KLNES
+485 NLNKS
-490 LVTLQNACKAKKNEL
+490 LGSLQTACEAKINDLKN
-505 NDSIDAYNKKVEKAQ
+505 SIAAYNTAVENAQ
-520 IASKHSTEQIK
+520 TASKNSEAQIK
-531 KSVSELETQ
+531 KSVSALETQ
-540 KDNATDDAEKK
+540 KANATDDAEKK
-551 ELQASIDALN
+551 ELQASIDALK
-561 KAKAATENIEDSDAL
+561 KAKDATEVIGNL
-576 KIQDKVNIT
+576 KKQENVNIT

-594 QKIAADIQK
+594 QEIAADIQK

-616 TQLPEMQKKLNKISA
+616 TQLPEMQGKLNKISA
-631 SKGALP
+631 GKDALP
-637 QDDVKGLTTKIDA
+637 QDDVKDLTTKIDA

-661 INTLAGGIN
+661 IDTLAAGIS
-670 ELDGKTSA
+670 ELDSKTSA
-678 AFPKA
+678 QFPTA
-683 QQGIAALNKGFSQ
+683 QQGIAALNKRFSQ
-696 LGSYNDALTGG
+696 LSSYNDALTGG

-733 TGLNTLGSQLSEGS
+733 NGLNTLGSQLSEGS

>member
-259 LTKDLDLDNIADIDS
+259 LTKDLDLDNIADMDS

-395 KMKASTDGKGEAKED
+395 KMKASTDGKGEVKED

-433 VQALLTQVDGMVKT
+433 VQALLGQVDGMVKT
-447 GKEMIEETEKLQT
+447 GKEMIAETESLQT

-470 KAISTDLQNLQKELG
+470 QQIGTDLESLQKGLGTINTQLGNLQKACEA
-485 KLNES
+485 K
-490 LVTLQNACKAKKNEL
+490 VTEL
-505 NDSIDAYNKKVEKAQ
+505 NKSYNDAVDTAQTASDKSKKQID
-520 IASKHSTEQIK
+520 I
-531 KSVSELETQ
+531 SVAALETQ

-551 ELQASIDALN
+551 ELQDSIDALE
-561 KAKAATENIEDSDAL
+561 KAKGATKHIDDLEKQEN
-576 KIQDKVNIT
+576 VNIT

-616 TQLPEMQKKLNKISA
+616 AQLPEMQEKLNKISA
-631 SKGALP
+631 GKDALP
-637 QDDVKGLTTKIDA
+637 QDDVKDLTTKIDA

-661 INTLAGGIN
+661 IDTLAGGIS

>member
-259 LTKDLDLDNIADIDS
+259 LTKDLDLDNITDMDS
-274 LQNALDELDDAALE
+274 LQDALDELDDAALE

-395 KMKASTDGKGEAKED
+395 KMKASTDNKGEAKED
-410 LTVASA
+410 LKVAST
-416 QLAAGTAQL
+416 QLAAGTKEL
-425 KKALGSAE
+425 KEALGSKE
-433 VQALLTQVDGMVKT
+433 VQTLLTQVDGMVKT
-447 GKEMIEETEKLQT
+447 GNEMIEETEKLQT
-460 AMNTGIAAPV
+460 AMNTGIGAPV
-470 KAISTDLQNLQKELG
+470 KAISKDLQNLQTELG
-485 KLNES
+485 NLNKS
-490 LVTLQNACKAKKNEL
+490 LGSLQTACEAKINDLKN
-505 NDSIDAYNKKVEKAQ
+505 SIAAYNTAVENAQ
-520 IASKHSTEQIK
+520 TASKNSEAQIK
-531 KSVSELETQ
+531 KSVSALETQ
-540 KDNATDDAEKK
+540 KANATDDAEKK
-551 ELQASIDALN
+551 ELQASIDALK
-561 KAKAATENIEDSDAL
+561 KAKDATEVIGNL
-576 KIQDKVNIT
+576 KKQENVNIT

-594 QKIAADIQK
+594 QEIAADIQK

-616 TQLPEMQKKLNKISA
+616 TQLPEMQGKLNKISA
-631 SKGALP
+631 GKDALP
-637 QDDVKGLTTKIDA
+637 QDDVKDLTTKIDA

-661 INTLAGGIN
+661 IDTLAAGIS
-670 ELDGKTSA
+670 ELDSKTSA
-678 AFPKA
+678 QFPTA

-696 LGSYNDALTGG
+696 LSSYNDALTGG

-733 TGLNTLGSQLSEGS
+733 NGLNTLGSQLSEGS

>member
-259 LTKDLDLDNIADIDS
+259 LTKDLDLDNIADMDS

-433 VQALLTQVDGMVKT
+433 VQALLGQVDGMVKT
-447 GKEMIEETEKLQT
+447 GKEMIAETESLQT

-470 KAISTDLQNLQKELG
+470 QQIGTDLESLQKELG
-485 KLNES
+485 TINTQLGNLQKACEVK
-490 LVTLQNACKAKKNEL
+490 VTKYNDAVDIAKKAFKN
-505 NDSIDAYNKKVEKAQ
+505 SSAQ
-520 IASKHSTEQIK
+520 IE
-531 KSVSELETQ
+531 KSISELKTQ
-540 KDNATDDAEKK
+540 KANATDDTEKK
-551 ELQASIDALN
+551 ELQASIDALD
-561 KAKAATENIEDSDAL
+561 KAKRATTGIDDLE
-576 KIQDKVNIT
+576 KQKIT
-585 MPTVDPTNI
+585 MPSVDVTNI
-594 QKIAADIQK
+594 QEIAADIQK
-603 QGTTFEKTATALQ
+603 QGTTFEKTATALR
-616 TQLPEMQKKLNKISA
+616 TQLPEMQGKLNKISA
-631 SKGALP
+631 GKDALP
-637 QDDVKGLTTKIDA
+637 QDDVKDLTTKIDA

-661 INTLAGGIN
+661 IDTLAGGIS

-696 LGSYNDALTGG
+696 LSSYNDALTGG

-771 ANGADKFQKEGTG
+771 ASGADKFQKEGTG

>member
-47 ETVYVNADAA
+47 ETVYVNADAV

-259 LTKDLDLDNIADIDS
+259 LTKDLDLDNIADMDS
-274 LQNALDELDDAALE
+274 LQNALDKLDDAALE

-339 NGVNKVVKGVN
+339 NGVNKIVKGVN

-416 QLAAGTAQL
+416 QLAAGTKEL
-425 KKALGSAE
+425 KEALGSKE
-433 VQALLTQVDGMVKT
+433 VQTLLTQVDGMVKT
-447 GKEMIEETEKLQT
+447 GKEMIAETESLQT

-470 KAISTDLQNLQKELG
+470 QQIGTDLESLQKELG
-485 KLNES
+485 TINTQLGNLQKACEAK
-490 LVTLQNACKAKKNEL
+490 VTEL
-505 NDSIDAYNKKVEKAQ
+505 NKSITDYNDAVDKAQ
-520 IASKHSTEQIK
+520 TASEKSKKQIDS
-531 KSVSELETQ
+531 SVAALEKQ
-540 KDNATDDAEKK
+540 KENATAAEKK
-551 ELQASIDALN
+551 ELNESIDAL
-561 KAKAATENIEDSDAL
+561 KDAKDATKDIDAL
-576 KIQDKVNIT
+576 KKQDKVNIT

-594 QKIAADIQK
+594 QNIAADIQK
-603 QGTTFEKTATALQ
+603 QGKTFEKTATALQ
-616 TQLPEMQKKLNKISA
+616 AQLPEMQKKLNKISA
-631 SKGALP
+631 SKDALP
-637 QDDVKGLTTKIDA
+637 QDDVKDLTTKIDA

-661 INTLAGGIN
+661 IDTLAGGIN

-696 LGSYNDALTGG
+696 LSSYNDALTGG

-771 ANGADKFQKEGTG
+771 ASGADKFQKEGTG

>member
-161 KNVEVNGKTENMYTA
+161 KNVEVNGKTESMYTA

-213 MPGLKESLNLDDI
+213 MPGLKESLNLDVI

-251 TFTVGLSD
+251 TFTVGLSN
-259 LTKDLDLDNIADIDS
+259 LTDDLDLDKITDVDS
-274 LQNALDELDDAALE
+274 LQDALDELDDAALK
-288 LVSGSNT
+288 LVSGSDALADGSKT
-295 LSDGTK
+295 LSS
-301 TLADGVDSYTE
+301 GVDSYTK
-312 GADTLNDAIQKYL
+312 GADTLNEAIQKYL

-410 LTVASA
+410 LKVAST
-416 QLAAGTAQL
+416 QLAAGTKEL
-425 KKALGSAE
+425 KEALGSKE
-433 VQALLTQVDGMVKT
+433 VQTLLTQVDGMVKT
-447 GKEMIEETEKLQT
+447 GNEMIEETESLQT
-460 AMNTGIAAPV
+460 AIAAPV
-470 KAISTDLQNLQKELG
+470 QQIGKDL
-485 KLNES
+485 ES
-490 LVTLQNACKAKKNEL
+490 LQ
-505 NDSIDAYNKKVEKAQ
+505 
-520 IASKHSTEQIK
+520 
-531 KSVSELETQ
+531 SELEAINKKLGTLQTACETEVNKYNKAVKIAQSASEKSKKQIDSSVAALEKQ
-540 KDNATDDAEKK
+540 KKNATDAEKK
-551 ELQASIDALN
+551 ELNASIDAL
-561 KAKAATENIEDSDAL
+561 KEAKEATKSIDAL
-576 KIQDKVNIT
+576 NDDLKIT
-585 MPTVDPTNI
+585 MPSIDVTNI
-594 QKIAADIQK
+594 RNIAADIQTQSK
-603 QGTTFEKTATALQ
+603 IFQGTVQA
-616 TQLPEMQKKLNKISA
+616 QLPAMKEKLNKISA
-631 SKGALP
+631 AKDSLP
-637 QDDVKGLTTKIDA
+637 QDDVKDLTTKIDA

-661 INTLAGGIN
+661 IDTLAAGIS
-670 ELDGKTSA
+670 ELDSKTSA
-678 AFPKA
+678 QFPTA
-683 QQGIAALNKGFSQ
+683 QQGISALNAGFEQ
-696 LGSYNDALTGG
+696 LSSYNKALTSG
-707 ALKLKKNSPTLVA
+707 AAKLKKNSPTLVA

-747 AKLSSNSDELR
+747 AKLSSNSDALR

>member
-47 ETVYVNADAA
+47 ETVYVNADAV

-242 DVTDFEMSS
+242 DVTDFEMSP

-259 LTKDLDLDNIADIDS
+259 LTKDLNLDNIADMDS

-301 TLADGVDSYTE
+301 TLADGVGSYTE

-433 VQALLTQVDGMVKT
+433 VQALLGQVDGMVKT
-447 GKEMIEETEKLQT
+447 GKEMIAETESLQT

-470 KAISTDLQNLQKELG
+470 QQIGTDLESLQKGLGTINTQLGNLQKACEA
-485 KLNES
+485 K
-490 LVTLQNACKAKKNEL
+490 VTEL
-505 NDSIDAYNKKVEKAQ
+505 NKSYNDAVDTAQTASDKSKKQID
-520 IASKHSTEQIK
+520 I
-531 KSVSELETQ
+531 SVTALETQ

-551 ELQASIDALN
+551 ELQDSIDALE
-561 KAKAATENIEDSDAL
+561 KAKGATKDIDDLEKQEN
-576 KIQDKVNIT
+576 VNIT

-616 TQLPEMQKKLNKISA
+616 AQLPEMQEKLNKISA
-631 SKGALP
+631 GKDALP
-637 QDDVKGLTTKIDA
+637 QDDVKDLTTKIDA
-650 LNAGMQ
+650 LNAGME
-656 GLDAG
+656 GLDKG
-661 INTLAGGIN
+661 IVALAGGIN
-670 ELDGKTSA
+670 ELDGKTSV

-696 LGSYNDALTGG
+696 LSSYNDALTGG

-733 TGLNTLGSQLSEGS
+733 NGLNTLGSQLSEGS

>member
-47 ETVYVNADAA
+47 ETVYVNANAA

-226 KDADDLTIPE
+226 KDADDLTVPE

-259 LTKDLDLDNIADIDS
+259 LTKDLDLDNIADMDS

-433 VQALLTQVDGMVKT
+433 VQALLGQVDGMVKT
-447 GKEMIEETEKLQT
+447 GKEMIAETESLQT

-470 KAISTDLQNLQKELG
+470 QQIGTDLESLQKGLGTINTQLGNLQKACEA
-485 KLNES
+485 K
-490 LVTLQNACKAKKNEL
+490 VTEL
-505 NDSIDAYNKKVEKAQ
+505 NKSYNDAVDTAQTASDKSKKQID
-520 IASKHSTEQIK
+520 I
-531 KSVSELETQ
+531 SVAALETQ

-551 ELQASIDALN
+551 ELQDSIDALE
-561 KAKAATENIEDSDAL
+561 KAKGATKDIDDLEKQEN
-576 KIQDKVNIT
+576 VNIT

-616 TQLPEMQKKLNKISA
+616 AQLPEMQEKLNKISA
-631 SKGALP
+631 GKDALP
-637 QDDVKGLTTKIDA
+637 QDDVKDLTTKIDA

-661 INTLAGGIN
+661 IDTLAGGIS

-733 TGLNTLGSQLSEGS
+733 NGLNTLGSQLSEGS

>member
-161 KNVEVNGKTENMYTA
+161 KNVEVNDKTENMYTA

-259 LTKDLDLDNIADIDS
+259 LTKDLDLDNIADMDS

-433 VQALLTQVDGMVKT
+433 VQALLGQVDGMVKT
-447 GKEMIEETEKLQT
+447 GKEMIAETESLQT

-470 KAISTDLQNLQKELG
+470 QQIGTDLESLQKGLGTINTQLGNLQKACEA
-485 KLNES
+485 K
-490 LVTLQNACKAKKNEL
+490 VTEL
-505 NDSIDAYNKKVEKAQ
+505 NKSYNDAVDTAQTASDKSKKQID
-520 IASKHSTEQIK
+520 I
-531 KSVSELETQ
+531 SVAALETQ

-551 ELQASIDALN
+551 ELQDSIDALE
-561 KAKAATENIEDSDAL
+561 KAKGATKDIDDLEKQEN
-576 KIQDKVNIT
+576 VNIT

-616 TQLPEMQKKLNKISA
+616 AQLPEMQEKLNKISA
-631 SKGALP
+631 GKDALP
-637 QDDVKGLTTKIDA
+637 QDDVKDLTTKIDA

-661 INTLAGGIN
+661 IDTLAGGIS

-771 ANGADKFQKEGTG
+771 ASGADKFQKEGTG